1 MMSEELARDLGK
13 IDGVLA
19 LLQMCRSTD
28 DEDLEDERWLRQR
41 RKYLSALLAAR
52 RSQKGKKIVS
62 LALWR

>member
-28 DEDLEDERWLRQR
+28 DED
-41 RKYLSALLAAR
+41 S
-52 RSQKGKKIVS
+52 
-62 LALWR
+62 